1 MKSESIVSSTG
12 SKAAKSTA
20 ATSIRKSVK
29 STAQAKA
36 PAAKPAP
43 VTPITAKAPP
53 APKGAPV
60 KVVDAPQSVI
70 LGPVMR
76 KKELIDT
83 VVEQTGRKKKD
94 VKPVVEAML
103 SVLGDALGDNRELN
117 LPPFG
122 RLMVRKEKDL
132 ANGRMVVAKIRQT
145 GPKSEDRPAKPAKT

>member
-29 STAQAKA
+29 STAQAKS

-94 VKPVVEAML
+94 VMKLLQNFQPYTIGFVGQLV
-103 SVLGDALGDNRELN
+103 N
-117 LPPFG
+117 LQ
-122 RLMVRKEKDL
+122 
-132 ANGRMVVAKIRQT
+132 VAVFSLVMAPITHGMKR
-145 GPKSEDRPAKPAKT
+145 